1 MRRYKPTYFI
11 SQAFKGM
18 WRNGMMTLASITV
31 LLSCLIVMGCFS
43 MLLFN
48 IDKNLDSI
56 DNMNEIVVFVYSDK
70 EYKDGE
76 ERTLAGDLESEG
88 NTFLGWSTDP
98 DASEAMY
105 LPGQKYTV
113 SSADAVAGQ
122 VRFYAVWANKPEQS
136 SFSVNYNT
144 LGVSLQEAVAPDENT
159 YSVGNTVELP
169 KAPES
174 KNPANTFLGWSL
186 SADGS
191 TGTITS
197 GRYVIGEDDVRGG
210 SITFYAIWS
219 QMPVYTVFNIVYDA
233 NGVEVSELPTDS
245 KLTLQHVEEQLK
257 QLSNIAE
264 DGVSFVSKEETLKE
278 EKEKYNDYPGLQ
290 SFLSE
295 SNNPFPDTFVVTYL
309 DNSKVNTLELQIK
322 SIEGVD
328 KVRCR
333 ADIAETIESL
343 KNGIIIIFS
352 WFMVIL
358 FVVSIFVIINTVK
371 LAVVHRS
378 KEITIMRYIGATKWF
393 IALPFY
399 LEGIIIGVFS
409 GLVAFFIQW
418 YAYGYVHKMLVADLA
433 MITVVPF
440 SEIGLVLMLG
450 CLIVGVLTGI
460 IGSAISIRKY
470 LKA

>member
-1 MRRYKPTYFI
+1 
-11 SQAFKGM
+11 M

-48 IDKNLDSI
+48 IDKNLDAV

-70 EYKDGE
+70 EYKDGDV
-76 ERTLAGDLESEG
+76 RTLPSDLESDG

-98 DASEAMY
+98 DASEPTY
-105 LPGQKYTV
+105 VPGQKYTV
-113 SSADAVAGQ
+113 TSADAVAGQ
-122 VRFYAVWANKPEQS
+122 IRFYAVWENKADRS
-136 SFSVNYNT
+136 DVSVKYNT
-144 LGVSLQEAVAPDENT
+144 LGVALTEAVLPDENT
-159 YSVGNTVELP
+159 YSVGSTVELQ
-169 KAPES
+169 KAPTA

-197 GRYVIGEDDVRGG
+197 GRYIIGEDDVKGG
-210 SITFYAIWS
+210 NVTFYAIWS
-219 QMPVYTVFNIVYDA
+219 QMPVYTSFEIVYDS
-233 NGVEVSELPTDS
+233 NGIQVASLPTDA
-245 KLTLQHVEEQLK
+245 KLKLEHVEEQIK

-264 DGVSFVSKEETLKE
+264 DGVRFVSKEETLKE

-295 SNNPFPDTFVVTYL
+295 DNNPFPDTFIVTYL

-322 SIEGVD
+322 SIDGVD

-343 KNGIIIIFS
+343 KNGIIIVFS
-352 WFMVIL
+352 WFMIIL

-371 LAVVHRS
+371 LAVVYRS

-399 LEGIIIGVFS
+399 LEGIIIGIFS
-409 GLVAFFIQW
+409 GLIAFFVQW
-418 YAYGYVHKMLVADLA
+418 FVYGYVHKMLVADLA

-440 SEIGLVLMLG
+440 SEIGLILMLG
-450 CLIVGVLTGI
+450 CLIVGVLTGMV
-460 IGSAISIRKY
+460 GSAISIRKY